1 MWQNCPARDQ
11 RNISRSWGFKER
23 SKCQI
28 PPGDSLTVKMSN
40 PQWITRRFSFFDLLK
55 RSAKHSKILRR

>member
-28 PPGDSLTVKMSN
+28 PPRDLLTVKMSN
-40 PQWITRRFSFFDLLK
+40 PQWITRRFSFFDLFL
-55 RSAKHSKILRR
+55 I